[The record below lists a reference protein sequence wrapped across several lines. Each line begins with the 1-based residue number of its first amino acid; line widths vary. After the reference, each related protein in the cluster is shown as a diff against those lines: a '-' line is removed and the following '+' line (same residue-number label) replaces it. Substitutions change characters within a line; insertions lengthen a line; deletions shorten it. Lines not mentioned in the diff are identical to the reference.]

1 MSKKET
7 TNVGG
12 AQRRTWDVE
21 EYEKRAKER
30 AELGAEEREVVE
42 LFYSIKCSYN
52 HNHNADF

>member
-42 LFYSIKCSYN
+42 LFYSTTQPQC
-52 HNHNADF
+52 